1 MTNDQIVEMA
11 QKAKASRTENLTCFA
26 YEELIAFARLI
37 AQRQREIDAGICDE
51 ISNEYQTYPH
61 TEGYYAASNCAEAI
75 RSQT

>member
-11 QKAKASRTENLTCFA
+11 KQAKASRTENLTCFA

-37 AQRQREIDAGICDE
+37 AAKQKEIDAGVAFDFWCNQHDPSE
-51 ISNEYQTYPH
+51 ES
-61 TEGYYAASNCAEAI
+61 AAEAI